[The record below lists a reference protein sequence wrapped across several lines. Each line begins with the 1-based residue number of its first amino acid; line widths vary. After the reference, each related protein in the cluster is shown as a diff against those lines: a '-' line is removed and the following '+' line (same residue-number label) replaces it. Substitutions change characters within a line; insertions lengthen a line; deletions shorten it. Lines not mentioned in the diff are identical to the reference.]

1 MTLNR
6 TISSKHRKRCVSV
19 WRGHLRAS
27 TKLSS
32 NCSCAKQRISSTH
45 LCSQKQHFGL
55 QTLSK
60 HLINAKQ
67 LRPTIGGTFPITM
80 SRMPSAVSTLD
91 QTTTTLTLQRQQK
104 VSACCSL
111 ALQNKQL
118 NLLPKWFHP
127 CPKTMLGKE
136 VAVQH
141 METVPRLLQISPR
154 WRLTVVILCPTNQ
167 TAVFQG
173 FVPHQRF

>member
-67 LRPTIGGTFPITM
+67 LRPTIGGTFPITT
-80 SRMPSAVSTLD
+80 SRVPSAILTLDPTITTSTLQHQRKVST
-91 QTTTTLTLQRQQK
+91 
-104 VSACCSL
+104 CCSL
-111 ALQNKQL
+111 ALQSNQS
-118 NLLPKWFHP
+118 NLLPKRFHP
-127 CPKTMLGKE
+127 CPKTMSGKE
-136 VAVQH
+136 VTIQH
-141 METVPRLLQISPR
+141 AETVPRLLQISPK
-154 WRLTVVILCPTNQ
+154 WQLTVVILCPTNQ

-173 FVPHQRF
+173 CVSHWKF